1 MPLSSKRKRRSR
13 RRPSRKRRRRRGRRI
28 PRYTVGMPLKYTTK
42 LRYTEVIPLD
52 ASAGSTAQSAFR
64 MNNVFDP
71 CATVG
76 GHQPRHFDML
86 AEVYNLY
93 TVKGCKITAR
103 IVGYDQSN
111 VNRAQCL
118 GIRVGNDSVLQ
129 SPNQDLPALIEG
141 GRTLNTRYT
150 MVNALD
156 PVRTRAVK
164 HYWSLSKTKSNDPSD
179 TDDVLTGTTS
189 GSGPSR
195 QDYGIV
201 FVGQNVLDPL
211 VDPCRLQIMVTLD
224 YVVQFR
230 GVKGNLPED

>member
-1 MPLSSKRKRRSR
+1 
-13 RRPSRKRRRRRGRRI
+13 
-28 PRYTVGMPLKYTTK
+28 MPLKHTCK

-52 ASAGSTAQSAFR
+52 AAAGATAQSAFR

-71 CATVG
+71 WATG
-76 GHQPRHFDML
+76 TGHQPRHYDML

-103 IVGYDQSN
+103 IVGYDQTN

-118 GIRVGNDSVLQ
+118 GIRVGNDAVLQ
-129 SPNQDLPALIEG
+129 APNQDLPALIEG

-156 PVRTRAVK
+156 PVRTRSVK